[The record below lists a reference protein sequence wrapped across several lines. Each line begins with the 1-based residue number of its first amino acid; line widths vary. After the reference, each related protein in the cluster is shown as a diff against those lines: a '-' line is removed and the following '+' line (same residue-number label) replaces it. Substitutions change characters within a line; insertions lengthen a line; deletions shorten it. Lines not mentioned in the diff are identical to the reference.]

1 MFSGPTLPAMT
12 SRASGILEVIAPTYS
27 GPPSGAAGN
36 SVTSGT
42 ESAQA
47 AAISVGVNAPMI
59 GGTRQSVNRLLN
71 DFVDQGLL
79 RVEKESVVIPDL
91 ERLARAAER

>member
-1 MFSGPTLPAMT
+1 
-12 SRASGILEVIAPTYS
+12 
-27 GPPSGAAGN
+27 
-36 SVTSGT
+36 
-42 ESAQA
+42 
-47 AAISVGVNAPMI
+47 MI